1 MVWDVYATQPYM
13 DGLVAY
19 HRDIWTGWWAG
30 FFFGLL
36 RARLRRTASR

>member
-19 HRDIWTGWWAG
+19 YLYLGTGFWAG
-30 FFFGLL
+30 YLYGLL
-36 RARLRRTASR
+36 RARLRRIASR